1 MKPTGKNLLIQTIE
15 VNQTT
20 SSGII
25 VSPMS
30 APKGMLE
37 EFATVLAVGPE
48 VTLAKV
54 GDTVY
59 FKEYNVDRI
68 QTGNF
73 ADPDTHTFLDEKF
86 ILAVEKK

>member
-1 MKPTGKNLLIQTIE
+1 MIPTGKNLLIEMIE
-15 VNQTT
+15 VDQSS

-25 VSPMS
+25 LSPMS
-30 APKGMLE
+30 VPKEMVE
-37 EFATVLAVGPE
+37 EFAMVKAIGPDVTV
-48 VTLAKV
+48 AKV

-73 ADPDTHTFLDEKF
+73 KTPDIHVFIDEKH
-86 ILAVEKK
+86 ILAVQ